1 MRRVFLVVVLV
12 SLIVT
17 STAFITLA
25 EGPPGVYLEA
35 ASGIAECNRTGTI
48 ELALKAHGISDM
60 YTVQLELEY
69 DPQRLE
75 LNTESV
81 TNSVWLED
89 ESVYTSVMSDAQ
101 AGRLKVII
109 SRTGKSEGISG
120 DFDIMS
126 LKFKTKRIGITPV
139 KIIYLKLVN
148 SQGEYIDIS
157 EVSGLDVNVL
167 PNPLNVNLSGT
178 QGSDG
183 WYTSDVN
190 VEIEDIDA
198 AEIQYRLDDAPGTY
212 TEPFNIDTCG
222 IHTLEVTTDDGYGYI
237 KQEEVQFKLDK
248 IAPTAY
254 ASPEEIKW
262 QNVDIIVTPSYTDD
276 EGGSQV
282 KSMWYAW
289 STLEGTPADWDNYT
303 SGDLVQPEEGIW
315 YLHMKAE
322 DAAGNIGLYSY
333 GPYKIDKT
341 PPTASADPQSMD
353 WVNTDVVI
361 SPQYADEGGS
371 QVKSMW
377 YAWSTLEGTPADW
390 DNYTSGDLVQP
401 EEGIWYLHMK
411 VNDSADN
418 TTVCLYGPYRID
430 KTKPVITNNFAS
442 EYIYLD
448 ILKLEFTAEDQASG
462 VAATDVKING
472 FEFENGAEVT
482 LIWPGRCNIEMTA
495 ADMVGNIETV
505 VQEINVIVNADMEVD
520 PDTINLKKKGKGT
533 ITVYIEFPQGV
544 DVNDIIGNTIR
555 LNGVY
560 SPISDPK
567 YGYVQNPV
575 DDYDGDDNPEYMVKF
590 KKEDIGEELI
600 ECDGNITIT
609 GSTAKYDFRGTDT
622 VGILK

>member
-315 YLHMKAE
+315 YLHMK
-322 DAAGNIGLYSY
+322 
-333 GPYKIDKT
+333 
-341 PPTASADPQSMD
+341 
-353 WVNTDVVI
+353 
-361 SPQYADEGGS
+361 
-371 QVKSMW
+371 
-377 YAWSTLEGTPADW
+377 
-390 DNYTSGDLVQP
+390 
-401 EEGIWYLHMK
+401 